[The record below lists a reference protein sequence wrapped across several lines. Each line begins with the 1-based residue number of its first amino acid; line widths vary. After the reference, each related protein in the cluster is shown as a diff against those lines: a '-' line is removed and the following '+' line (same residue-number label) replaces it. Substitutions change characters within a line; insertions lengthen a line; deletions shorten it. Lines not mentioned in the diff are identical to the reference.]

1 MNLFWRANRVGLSAC
16 IASAAFA
23 FLIAAAALASPPQNE
38 YPTTKLKVEVTG
50 GDQSKP
56 VNEASVYVK
65 FVLKDKFR
73 EMKDTK
79 YELNVKTN
87 KEGIASVAAV
97 PRGKV
102 TIQIVAPGWKPFGQI
117 YDISDDEQ
125 TVKIHLDKPPRW
137 Y

>member
-1 MNLFWRANRVGLSAC
+1 M
-16 IASAAFA
+16 
-23 FLIAAAALASPPQNE
+23 
-38 YPTTKLKVEVTG
+38 EVTG